1 MKFYIILDC
10 PAIKI
15 ERMVYFMKNQKNNN
29 HSIAFDILVEEKKR
43 TRFWFVSCVVVLVM
57 AVLSHIVKG
66 GAGNGR

>member
-1 MKFYIILDC
+1 MVDKKGMV
-10 PAIKI
+10 KI
-15 ERMVYFMKNQKNNN
+15 MKNQKNNN

>member
-1 MKFYIILDC
+1 MV
-10 PAIKI
+10 KI
-15 ERMVYFMKNQKNNN
+15 MKNQKNNN